1 MSSLKTGTAAFLTL
15 FSLVLGF
22 PAAASPA
29 ASETP
34 GSLRVT
40 GSDGTPVDMPLRHT
54 KVSIDVT
61 AFVARATV
69 EQVFENPFPDPV
81 EAVYTFPLGDRAAVD
96 DFELSVGERTI
107 RGEIRRRDEARQV
120 YEQARDAGYQGAL
133 LEQERPNIFTQSV
146 ANLEPGKPITVRLR
160 TVETLKYERGIYR
173 LTFPLVVGPR
183 YMPGGGAKNP
193 ARVTPSVLAPGTRSG
208 HDVEIAVSLDAGV
221 PIGEIGSSSHR
232 IEVQRRDSTT
242 ASIRLAENDTI
253 PNKDFLLRWS
263 VSAKQ
268 PAVGLLAHRDGADGF
283 FTLLVQPRG
292 EVGPTE
298 AAPKEIVFVVDT
310 SGSMSGIPL
319 DASKR
324 LVARALHEMGPR
336 DTFNVVRFSGD
347 NEVFSPHPLPSDA
360 SSIESAIAWLNARQ
374 GGGGTEMLAAMRAS
388 FALPPDPNRMR
399 IVVFFTDG
407 YVGNDPEILGAIGKV
422 VGSARIYT
430 VGIGSSVNHYL
441 LERMADLGHG
451 AYVFVRPDESADDAL
466 DAFRSWV
473 TRPYLTDLAI
483 DWGALPVADLSPETL
498 PDIGSGQT
506 LTVVGR
512 YLAGSSGTVT
522 VRGKLGGRYWEQSI
536 PVVLPDKE
544 PRHEALGAIWA
555 RGRIEQMLLADP
567 EGPAPSTE
575 AGVTALAL
583 EFRLMS
589 PFTSFVAVDDS
600 HLANPAGRP
609 RTVEQALPMPE
620 GVSFD
625 GVFGTG
631 GPRSLAPSPGQ
642 DEPEDRVG
650 SGANTTASR
659 RVSGSRDRDFKGL
672 VSGVSSVDPLTG
684 KFVSQAAS
692 DSIEEVSVVTAGAGV
707 EYGRARGGYAQPP
720 PPPPKAKKAPAGQ
733 PVSSGMLASSLGG
746 DTASNQATKF
756 SSELVKDVPVAGRFY
771 QHTLELE
778 PQLVDGEGNAP
789 SSDASSARAR
799 LREAALRVLADLA
812 DDGHLTASEGRTALA
827 ALLAAQQPS
836 GAVAADVPVHVLAT
850 WALAEAAAALPGDPW
865 VAKARAKAIEYLAGL
880 AKAGTLPGR
889 ETPFA
894 LLVLDS
900 FDSAGRH
907 VPASQADLR
916 KALEAVSADGK
927 PPAKRSPADRLL
939 ASIGRGHLR
948 IVSS

>member
-29 ASETP
+29 AS
-34 GSLRVT
+34 
-40 GSDGTPVDMPLRHT
+40 
-54 KVSIDVT
+54 
-61 AFVARATV
+61 
-69 EQVFENPFPDPV
+69 DPV

-522 VRGKLGGRYWEQSI
+522 VREKLGGRYWEQSI

-812 DDGHLTASEGRTALA
+812 DDGHLTASEGRPALA